1 MYAPFALALRL
12 AHGGQ
17 PIPSARMPV
26 DGRLQRFMD
35 PSARVIDK
43 NASLPLGS
51 RHTLNDGPTCPWPPL
66 LLFLS
71 KLHCGT
77 VLHNLPTRRRNLAI
91 APGSDLQQVQAS
103 LPSLIPTEA
112 ELHAALAA
120 VAGPLARVR
129 ARSTVDCER
138 PVSDS
143 SPSAPREAARETFS
157 RRSRRHAVKLLQRA
171 LRHVSERAVSA
182 AVCPRK
188 LLSGRDVSAPN
199 AARTRHGTLEI
210 KGNGI
215 R

>member
-1 MYAPFALALRL
+1 
-12 AHGGQ
+12 
-17 PIPSARMPV
+17 MPV
-26 DGRLQRFMD
+26 DGRLQRFMG

-51 RHTLNDGPTCPWPPL
+51 RHTHT
-66 LLFLS
+66 
-71 KLHCGT
+71 
-77 VLHNLPTRRRNLAI
+77 NLPTGLHCCCSCPSCIAALRCTTCQHARRNLASTSPI

-120 VAGPLARVR
+120 VACPLARVR
-129 ARSTVDCER
+129 ARCTVDCER
-138 PVSDS
+138 PVSAS
-143 SPSAPREAARETFS
+143 STSAPREAARETFS
-157 RRSRRHAVKLLQRA
+157 RHCPRHAAKLQQRA
-171 LRHVSERAVSA
+171 LRHGSERAVSD

-188 LLSGRDVSAPN
+188 LLSGRDVSVPN
-199 AARTRHGTLEI
+199 AARTRQGALEI